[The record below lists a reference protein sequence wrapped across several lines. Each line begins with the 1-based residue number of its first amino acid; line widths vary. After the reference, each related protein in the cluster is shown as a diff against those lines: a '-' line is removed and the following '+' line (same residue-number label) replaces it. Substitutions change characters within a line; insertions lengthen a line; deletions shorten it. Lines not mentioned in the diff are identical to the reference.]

1 MPSII
6 RILMLSIVLVSLVL
20 LGYWRITSDEKSKA
34 IAELR
39 DLNQKMEQVLAQRE
53 RMIERL
59 SRSRRMAHL
68 QVTGQDA
75 AADGSIDTTSIDFIE
90 LDEAGSEIA
99 RQSITV
105 PGDVLFVDAWT
116 VKFDPKL
123 VAEGDPLRGRSLV
136 LLRRVYSDRM
146 AAQDGVM
153 LDVPGAIPPGYAA
166 SEAGQF
172 ERQVWESFWEL
183 ARDPDAA
190 AKLGI
195 NVAQGE
201 AVYKPVRRG
210 ETYELIV
217 DAIGGMS
224 LKPLTT
230 TALTR
235 NIQ

>member
-1 MPSII
+1 MNSLI
-6 RILMLSIVLVSLVL
+6 RILVLSIVLVSLVL
-20 LGYWRITSDEKSKA
+20 LGYWRITSDERAKA
-34 IAELR
+34 LAEMR
-39 DLNQKMEQVLAQRE
+39 DLNQQLENTLAERE

-59 SRSRRMAHL
+59 SRSRRVAHV
-68 QVTGQDA
+68 QVTDQRT
-75 AADGSIDTTSIDFIE
+75 AADGSIDATSVEFIE
-90 LDEAGSEIA
+90 LDDNGSEIA

-136 LLRRVYSDRM
+136 LLRRIYSDRL
-146 AAQDGVM
+146 AAQDGVT

-166 SEAGQF
+166 SDLGQF
-172 ERQVWESFWEL
+172 EKRVWASFWEL

-190 AKLGI
+190 AKLGV

-201 AVYKPVRRG
+201 AVYKPVRTG

-217 DAIGGMS
+217 DAVGGMS
-224 LKPLTT
+224 LKPLIA
-230 TALTR
+230 TAMTR
-235 NIQ
+235 IPD